1 MDPIRFRLSRGPR
14 SAGWLERVIRSV
26 FPGEIPGRSRLELL
40 GRRRGGDRVFRN
52 GRRRFVT
59 KVNHFYNGGAAA
71 IRDTSGFG
79 MDRDVNGARGIF
91 LRALGDR
98 PFLRGLSA
106 QVASQ
111 TTLAPSNVVERLTV
125 GRRRTAKKRTPS
137 LGPQVKEVR
146 LNTRQDS
153 QFPAALIADLRR
165 LNPWW
170 AGNPAPPTPP
180 SRRHLVE
187 RVRRRLDAGIAPI
200 VAVRGPRQVGK
211 TTVQLQII
219 NDLLAEGVPPNNIM
233 RVQFDDLTST
243 EGLIDPI
250 LRIAD
255 WLEENVATDTFNAL
269 AHQGQRAYLF
279 VDEVQN
285 IPGWSNQ
292 LKFLVDTTSLK
303 VLLTGSSA
311 LRIEQGRDSLAGRL
325 HTVEAAAL
333 SLTEIAKFR
342 GLDGQSP
349 FLPDNGLSNLLRKE
363 FWQELVQ
370 HGLDH
375 AQARDEAFR
384 HFSERGGYPV
394 AHNLTPTDWPL
405 LADQL
410 NETVIRRV
418 LQHDMTATPD
428 GQARDAALLDAVFR
442 LACRYA
448 GQAPSYQRLAEEA
461 RLALGQNV
469 RPQQAGDYLQLLAD
483 TMLIRLVM
491 PLEARLRRSR
501 GNVKICLADHSL
513 RASWLQELIPLDPDT
528 LAAGPEFTTMA
539 GHIAESAFGATA
551 SAIPGLD
558 VAHQPEQGR
567 NQEVDFVF
575 NVGDR
580 RIPIEVKYQRRI
592 DQFRDTLGIRSFV
605 EQAAN
610 RAPFG
615 LLITQTDTPP
625 MDDPRIVAMPLSTF
639 MLLM

>member
-1 MDPIRFRLSRGPR
+1 MATLQGN
-14 SAGWLERVIRSV
+14 
-26 FPGEIPGRSRLELL
+26 GEG
-40 GRRRGGDRVFRN
+40 
-52 GRRRFVT
+52 
-59 KVNHFYNGGAAA
+59 HAAKKH
-71 IRDTSGFG
+71 TSGP
-79 MDRDVNGARGIF
+79 V
-91 LRALGDR
+91 
-98 PFLRGLSA
+98 
-106 QVASQ
+106 
-111 TTLAPSNVVERLTV
+111 
-125 GRRRTAKKRTPS
+125 
-137 LGPQVKEVR
+137 PQVKEVQ
-146 LNTRQDS
+146 LSTRQES
-153 QFPAALIADLRR
+153 HFPAELADDLRR
-165 LNPWW
+165 FNPWW
-170 AGNPAPPTPP
+170 TGIRPPTTPP
-180 SRRHLVE
+180 TRRHLVE
-187 RVRRRLDAGIAPI
+187 RVRRRLDSGIAPI
-200 VAVRGPRQVGK
+200 IAVRGPRQVGK

-255 WLEENVATDTFNAL
+255 WLEQNVATDAFNNL
-269 AHQGQRAYLF
+269 AHQGQRAHLF

-292 LKFLVDTTSLK
+292 LKSLVDSTSLK

-325 HTVEAAAL
+325 HTVEATAL
-333 SLTEIAKFR
+333 SLTEVAKFR
-342 GLDGQSP
+342 GLDDQSP
-349 FLPDNGLSNLLRKE
+349 FMPDNGLSNLLRKE

-375 AQARDEAFR
+375 SQVRDQAFR

-394 AHNLTPTDWPL
+394 AHNLNTIEWPL

-428 GQARDAALLDAVFR
+428 GQARDATLLDAVFR

-461 RLALGQNV
+461 RLTLGQNV

-483 TMLIRLVM
+483 TMLVRLVM

-501 GNVKICLADHSL
+501 GNAKICLADHGL
-513 RASWLQELIPLDPDT
+513 RASWLQELIPLDPDALT
-528 LAAGPEFTTMA
+528 ASPELTTMA
-539 GHIAESAFGATA
+539 GHIAESVFGATA
-551 SAIPGLD
+551 LAIPGLD

-575 NVGDR
+575 NVGDQ

-592 DQFRDTLGIRSFV
+592 DQFRDTLGLRSFI

-639 MLLM
+639 MLLT